1 MSKPGKK
8 QRERA
13 RRQRR
18 VERRAAQRSLG
29 TQPNMGAALG
39 TSAADPVRGGASS
52 FIDPALRWHMIKTAP
67 LLGPLGRRCLDDAL
81 RQRDVRAFRPRASE
95 IVVRRGRRVVR
106 HTPLLVK
113 TIIIGVK
120 DQDHLDAVVGL
131 PGVAEAVTYTAV
143 DTENEGNIPGLVR
156 RVARLDPQALQ
167 RFFNALA
174 EGEIVKPVG
183 VEVGSNVVVMVGPFA
198 SFPATVEAILPNDR
212 LKVAV
217 SIFGRPSPVEL
228 GIADVTLV

>member
-8 QRERA
+8 QRERE

-18 VERRAAQRSLG
+18 AERRAAQRSHG
-29 TQPNMGAALG
+29 TAPTMGAAVG
-39 TSAADPVRGGASS
+39 PSAADPVRGTTSN
-52 FIDPALRWHMIKTAP
+52 FIDPNLRWHMIRTAP

-81 RQRDVRAFRPRASE
+81 KQREVRAFRPRASE

-113 TIIIGVK
+113 TVIVGVR
-120 DQDHLDAVVGL
+120 DQDHLDAVVNL
-131 PGVAEAVTYTAV
+131 PGVAEAVTYSAI
-143 DTENEGNIPGLVR
+143 DTENAGNIPGLVR
-156 RVARLDPQALQ
+156 RVARLDPKALQ
-167 RFFNALA
+167 RFFDAVA

-198 SFPATVEAILPNDR
+198 SFPAIVEAIMPGDR

-217 SIFGRPSPVEL
+217 SIFGRPSSVEL

>member
-1 MSKPGKK
+1 MSKLGKK

-18 VERRAAQRSLG
+18 AERRAAQGSISA
-29 TQPNMGAALG
+29 QPSIGAASG
-39 TSAADPVRGGASS
+39 PSAADPVRGGASS
-52 FIDPALRWHMIKTAP
+52 FIDPTLRWHMIKTAP

-81 RQRDVRAFRPRASE
+81 KQREVRAFRPRASE

-113 TIIIGVK
+113 TLIVGVK
-120 DQDHLDAVVGL
+120 DQEHLDAVVGL
-131 PGVAEAVTYTAV
+131 PGVAEAVTYSAI

-156 RVARLDPQALQ
+156 RVARLDPKALQ
-167 RFFNALA
+167 RFFDAVA

-198 SFPATVEAILPNDR
+198 SFPAIVEAILPNDR
-212 LKVAV
+212 LKITV
-217 SIFGRPSPVEL
+217 SIFGHPSPVEL